1 MDLAFHGRTDLA
13 ESFLAEYAK
22 ISNDYDFYPLVG
34 FYESYRAYVRGKVNV
49 MLAEDGGAPA
59 LVRERASDTARR
71 YFVLAR
77 ESLPAQDSKGR
88 SAVPPMVL
96 AVGGI
101 VASGKTTIAGRAG
114 SEMTAPVVS
123 SDRTRKSVLG
133 AAPETSVKSAP
144 WTDAY
149 SQDTTERV
157 YAEVFRRAG
166 AVLQS
171 KRPVVIDASFRSL
184 AHREAARELARA
196 AGVGFL
202 FVECRAPAEVSRER
216 LEAREQKPSVSDAR
230 ASLLDDFIGR
240 WEPVEE
246 LEPSEHMVLDT
257 SGPIA
262 ESIETLQERL
272 AT

>member
-1 MDLAFHGRTDLA
+1 
-13 ESFLAEYAK
+13 
-22 ISNDYDFYPLVG
+22 
-34 FYESYRAYVRGKVNV
+34 
-49 MLAEDGGAPA
+49 
-59 LVRERASDTARR
+59 
-71 YFVLAR
+71 
-77 ESLPAQDSKGR
+77 
-88 SAVPPMVL
+88 
-96 AVGGI
+96 
-101 VASGKTTIAGRAG
+101 
-114 SEMTAPVVS
+114 
-123 SDRTRKSVLG
+123 VLG

-184 AHREAARELARA
+184 AHREAARELAHA
-196 AGVGFL
+196 AGVPFL
-202 FVECRAPAEVSRER
+202 FVECRVSADVSRQR
-216 LEAREQKPSVSDAR
+216 LEGRDQKPSVSDAR
-230 ASLLDDFIGR
+230 ASLLDDFIAR

-246 LEPSEHMVLDT
+246 LEPAEHMVLDT
-257 SGPIA
+257 SGSIE